1 MNQPSPSV
9 FKVFFE
15 VSGCTVLYKALSSCQ
30 CSGSDAILCKVFCQC
45 DISLLSMCCSD
56 AGQRGGSDDVPV
68 GKRLAMFPT
77 GTEDPRVRNFLSTL
91 NINDRFFFSHTIT
104 E

>member
-1 MNQPSPSV
+1 
-9 FKVFFE
+9 
-15 VSGCTVLYKALSSCQ
+15 
-30 CSGSDAILCKVFCQC
+30 
-45 DISLLSMCCSD
+45 MCCSD

-77 GTEDPRVRNFLSTL
+77 GTEDPRVGIFLLTL